1 MEIQINDSAARR
13 KLDRVQDSIGG
24 GVRSRFQTL
33 GPRLRD
39 ELRPRI
45 PKKTGRARG
54 SIFFRM
60 ESIGNDEDIT
70 LLVGGD
76 LVQAPHLIYIEHGRG
91 RTRGLVHGPIQT
103 FQDKNEDRIR
113 RDMAGAVAASVRA
126 AGGNG

>member
-13 KLDRVQDSIGG
+13 KLDRVEDSVGS
-24 GVRSRFQTL
+24 GVRSRFQLL
-33 GPRLRD
+33 GRTLRD

-54 SIFFRM
+54 SIFFRLD
-60 ESIGNDEDIT
+60 SAQQDDT

-91 RTRGLVHGPIQT
+91 RMRGLVHGPIQT

-113 RDMAGAVAASVRA
+113 RDVAGAVAASVRA